1 MKQTS
6 LFIIS
11 ILSVL
16 FFSNATKHTV
26 MQGESI
32 VVIVNKDNPVE
43 KLTVSEVKLYFTRKI
58 KKRWPGFEKNIRPA
72 TRKTKCAERDTFYR
86 NVLSMT
92 DEGVEE
98 YFTNKQLQ
106 NAERPP
112 DKFTSEAD
120 LVNFVAEEPGAIG
133 FIKASSWNDELKSKV
148 KAVLSL

>member
-1 MKQTS
+1 MKRVS
-6 LFIIS
+6 LL
-11 ILSVL
+11 ILPLLSLV
-16 FFSNATKHTV
+16 FFCRASKYSAI
-26 MQGESI
+26 QGESI
-32 VVIVNKDNPVE
+32 VVIINKDNPIE
-43 KLTVSEVKLYFTRKI
+43 KLTVSEAKLYFTRKI
-58 KKRWPGFEKNIRPA
+58 KKRWPNFEKNIRPA
-72 TRKTKCAERDTFYR
+72 TRKNKCFERDAFYR

-112 DKFTSEAD
+112 DKFTSETD
-120 LVNFVAEEPGAIG
+120 MVNFVAEEPGAIG